1 MPSHLREVCSEG
13 IALVDYGH
21 AVEREIAHLQ
31 ALIETNVGLAG
42 YFNSRWLATKLLEDD
57 QHIVSRVR
65 AVGGTQAILEAAQ
78 ESVRRLEE
86 AVGDEADVLVADR
99 RYAFISHL
107 VHEAVVRPAEFV
119 TLSDR
124 IDKVVTHRLLGL
136 PIFAIVMWVM
146 FQMTANVSGFYLDWV
161 DGVIGGPITRWVVYL
176 IRLVGAGGSWVESLV
191 VDGVVAGVGGVM
203 VFVPVL
209 LFLYFFIALLED
221 SGYMARAAFVMDD
234 FMRGIGLQGKSFIP
248 MLVGF
253 GCSVPGIYATR
264 TLESREDRI
273 LTALL
278 VPFMSCSARLPV
290 YVILGVAFFGE
301 RSGALVFAMYALGV
315 VVAIAMGLL
324 FRHTLFRNKPQAPF
338 VMELPPYRLPTL
350 KGILIPTWE
359 RTWEFVRKA
368 WTVILAVSIIIWL
381 LSAMPVGASG
391 EQGFTD
397 MDAGHGALATAGRAL
412 APIFV
417 PAGYG
422 TWQATSSLMTGFI
435 AKEVIVSTMSQVY
448 VGGEQVEIEQP
459 TNFLQDLGE
468 IATSFL
474 AATWDTVRGTLSLIP
489 GVNLFGEEG
498 KAGEDPALV
507 AALQGTFT
515 PLSALAFCVFVL
527 LYTPCMVSIT
537 ALWQEFGAR
546 WALFAAS
553 YVLVLAWL
561 LSVITYQGGLWLG
574 FG

>member
-78 ESVRRLEE
+78 ESVRRLEDE
-86 AVGDEADVLVADR
+86 VGDEADVLVADR